1 MYSHTLPLCF
11 SFVKGGGSKRDRRR
25 LRKKL
30 WERGWLSITLYYL
43 TNNTKHAKAHDKTD
57 KKVNNTDYQ
66 HELQHINV
74 MS

>member
-1 MYSHTLPLCF
+1 MVPVNPFNLKEINRKKKPMYSHTLPLCF

-57 KKVNNTDYQ
+57 
-66 HELQHINV
+66 
-74 MS
+74 